1 MCDCMVNTSLLVA
14 LQDFVIAALLIEKE
28 DSCKSALLFKES
40 YICTTIKYRSQLSP
54 CNSLITAH
62 ISTPR

>member
-40 YICTTIKYRSQLSP
+40 YIYLH
-54 CNSLITAH
+54 NY
-62 ISTPR
+62 